1 MENNIIEMKNICI
14 SFGDLMANKNVDFS
28 VKEGEIMAL
37 LGENGAGKSTL
48 MKILYGLYARDKGE
62 ITVEGKKMP
71 HKYSPMDMIN
81 LGISMVPQ
89 QFMLVDA
96 FTVAENII
104 LGKEKVV
111 GKFVFNKKKAEQLVA
126 DLCEEF
132 DIRLNPSDTVASLSL
147 GEKQKI
153 EILKALYRGGRVI
166 ILDEPTT
173 ILTPQE
179 VSELFSLLKSLKKK
193 GISVILI
200 AHKLQEV
207 MDVTDR
213 ITVMRLGE
221 KVAVVNTA
229 QTNIN
234 ELAETMVG
242 RRLNSVCVDF
252 KEEHDAPLI
261 KFVDV
266 STKKQGER
274 CPLNNFNLELYPS
287 RVVGIAGIDGNGQTE
302 LVEVMAGIKQIKSGS
317 IIIDGKEIR
326 DNSHAVMKE
335 QGIGIIPEDRRE
347 QGLVLDLSIKDNII
361 IGRRK
366 DKEFVNKGIFKKRDV
381 NAYADEL
388 IKEFDVRPPKRD
400 VICRFVSGGNQQKIV
415 LARELSRPGLK
426 TIVASQPI
434 RGLDIGAIEFTHRT
448 LLRFREEGKAVL
460 LISSDLDEI
469 MELSDYIAVLSEGEI
484 VAFKPRNQF
493 TVEEIGLYMGGEKA
507 EERRDAI

>member
-1 MENNIIEMKNICI
+1 M
-14 SFGDLMANKNVDFS
+14 
-28 VKEGEIMAL
+28 
-37 LGENGAGKSTL
+37 
-48 MKILYGLYARDKGE
+48 
-62 ITVEGKKMP
+62 
-71 HKYSPMDMIN
+71 
-81 LGISMVPQ
+81 
-89 QFMLVDA
+89 
-96 FTVAENII
+96 
-104 LGKEKVV
+104 
-111 GKFVFNKKKAEQLVA
+111 
-126 DLCEEF
+126 
-132 DIRLNPSDTVASLSL
+132 
-147 GEKQKI
+147 
-153 EILKALYRGGRVI
+153 
-166 ILDEPTT
+166 
-173 ILTPQE
+173 
-179 VSELFSLLKSLKKK
+179 
-193 GISVILI
+193 
-200 AHKLQEV
+200 
-207 MDVTDR
+207 
-213 ITVMRLGE
+213 
-221 KVAVVNTA
+221 
-229 QTNIN
+229 
-234 ELAETMVG
+234 
-242 RRLNSVCVDF
+242 
-252 KEEHDAPLI
+252 
-261 KFVDV
+261 
-266 STKKQGER
+266 
-274 CPLNNFNLELYPS
+274 
-287 RVVGIAGIDGNGQTE
+287 GIAAIDGNGQTE

-326 DNSHAVMKE
+326 DNSHAVMKD

-366 DKEFVNKGIFKKRDV
+366 DKEFVNKGVFKKRDV